1 MVPKCII
8 LGEISKKLLLPFI
21 FAASQIAHKMFS
33 RYFYPQKKSNMV
45 LDLYFTSFGMMSIL
59 FLPCILKIKSVES
72 DKERLIHKKKYLHY
86 FLLGFIFLIYTL
98 MKLIP
103 NIMKGVYALEKN
115 KAINGF
121 SEGAFLIMGIEMIF
135 LAIFSYFLLKYRY
148 YKHHII
154 SMIAFIICGVCCDL
168 FLKYYSEK
176 MFYSLP
182 INLIEFL
189 SILSDSVYYIYQKY
203 MMEKLYYPYW
213 RIGFA
218 LGFTYFLF
226 STAALIYFVSDK
238 DKINSSNI
246 IIKGF
251 YFYFINLDVGLMIGK
266 LLIIYFFITI
276 NTALNILM
284 IYYFNPNYILIS
296 FQISKFVQVL
306 IDEEKEK
313 FYCIFFFIL
322 QFFVLMIYLEIL
334 ELNFCNLNE
343 NTKRNIELRGLIDIT
358 GEFGRDSSLNNIEI
372 NKDYLINTDMN
383 KENGVDIEMDIRTNS
398 VCDEQENQEK
408 QEN

>member
-1 MVPKCII
+1 MVQKCII

-182 INLIEFL
+182 I
-189 SILSDSVYYIYQKY
+189 IL
-203 MMEKLYYPYW
+203 
-213 RIGFA
+213 
-218 LGFTYFLF
+218 
-226 STAALIYFVSDK
+226 
-238 DKINSSNI
+238 
-246 IIKGF
+246 
-251 YFYFINLDVGLMIGK
+251 VGL
-266 LLIIYFFITI
+266 
-276 NTALNILM
+276 
-284 IYYFNPNYILIS
+284 P
-296 FQISKFVQVL
+296 
-306 IDEEKEK
+306 
-313 FYCIFFFIL
+313 
-322 QFFVLMIYLEIL
+322 
-334 ELNFCNLNE
+334 
-343 NTKRNIELRGLIDIT
+343 
-358 GEFGRDSSLNNIEI
+358 
-372 NKDYLINTDMN
+372 
-383 KENGVDIEMDIRTNS
+383 
-398 VCDEQENQEK
+398 
-408 QEN
+408 

>member
-154 SMIAFIICGVCCDL
+154 SMIAFIICITNYFGWSSLKSLSQLVNEDL
-168 FLKYYSEK
+168 RE
-176 MFYSLP
+176 
-182 INLIEFL
+182 
-189 SILSDSVYYIYQKY
+189 
-203 MMEKLYYPYW
+203 
-213 RIGFA
+213 
-218 LGFTYFLF
+218 
-226 STAALIYFVSDK
+226 
-238 DKINSSNI
+238 
-246 IIKGF
+246 
-251 YFYFINLDVGLMIGK
+251 LMNK
-266 LLIIYFFITI
+266 LIIV
-276 NTALNILM
+276 IL
-284 IYYFNPNYILIS
+284 
-296 FQISKFVQVL
+296 
-306 IDEEKEK
+306 
-313 FYCIFFFIL
+313 
-322 QFFVLMIYLEIL
+322 
-334 ELNFCNLNE
+334 LNFLVFYQIQYIIYI
-343 NTKRNIELRGLIDIT
+343 KNI
-358 GEFGRDSSLNNIEI
+358 
-372 NKDYLINTDMN
+372 
-383 KENGVDIEMDIRTNS
+383 
-398 VCDEQENQEK
+398 
-408 QEN
+408 